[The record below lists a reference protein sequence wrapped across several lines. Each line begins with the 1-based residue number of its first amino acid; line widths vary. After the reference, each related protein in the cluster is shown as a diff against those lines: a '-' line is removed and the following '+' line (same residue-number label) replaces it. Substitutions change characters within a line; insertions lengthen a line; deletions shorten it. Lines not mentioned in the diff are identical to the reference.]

1 MISRRAAQSMLP
13 SSKPLPQRGRR
24 AAVIPSGA
32 KCLRALRIGFEGKDP
47 APGYRDAMS
56 TRGFGGLRA
65 VGGDGYSWSSSVAET
80 NAYYLNFHYSVVR
93 PQDGYSRAYGFQLR
107 CLQE

>member
-47 APGYRDAMS
+47 APGL
-56 TRGFGGLRA
+56 RGYEHGKVRY
-65 VGGDGYSWSSSVAET
+65 VGNYGYSWSSTVSGSNVRFLDFGPT
-80 NAYYLNFHYSVVR
+80 WLMPQNSYY
-93 PQDGYSRAYGFQLR
+93 RAYGFQLR

>member
-24 AAVIPSGA
+24 AAAAIPSGA

-47 APGYRDAMS
+47 APGN
-56 TRGFGGLRA
+56 RGSEHGKVRS
-65 VGGDGYSWSSSVAET
+65 VGNSGYSGSSTLTGSG
-80 NAYYLNFHYSVVR
+80 AYNLGFNPTWLGSQNYGNRV
-93 PQDGYSRAYGFQLR
+93 YGFQLR